1 MYLSQDLVHDKRW
14 QQEND
19 VDRALLM
26 GIRWGKVKVTEVETR
41 HCQLIRRFALLGA
54 LDQSHREVPFGHL
67 PTD

>member
-1 MYLSQDLVHDKRW
+1 MYLSQDLFHDKRW

-41 HCQLIRRFALLGA
+41 HCQLIRLLGA
-54 LDQSHREVPFGHL
+54 LDQSHSRSTIWP
-67 PTD
+67 PSY